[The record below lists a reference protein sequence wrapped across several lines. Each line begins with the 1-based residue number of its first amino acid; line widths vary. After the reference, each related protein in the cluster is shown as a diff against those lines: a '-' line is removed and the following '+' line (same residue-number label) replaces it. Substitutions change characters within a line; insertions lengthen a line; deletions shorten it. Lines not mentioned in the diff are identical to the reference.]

1 VSDAHKVLTALIV
14 AIPSNCC
21 CGDFSEFSQIM
32 CFSFFVRFF
41 PHKSELLTHKDT
53 KY

>member
-14 AIPSNCC
+14 VVPSNCC
-21 CGDFSEFSQIM
+21 YGDFSEFSQIM
-32 CFSFFVRFF
+32 VSLSYRFF